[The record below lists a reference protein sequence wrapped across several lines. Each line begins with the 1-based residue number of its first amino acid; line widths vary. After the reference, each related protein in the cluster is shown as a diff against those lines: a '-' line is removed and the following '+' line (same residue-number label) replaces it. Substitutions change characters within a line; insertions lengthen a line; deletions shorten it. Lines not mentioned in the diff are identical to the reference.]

1 METIIPPHRQ
11 LSPLQLIGI
20 VLVANTAVRMIA
32 NRAPAP
38 QVVQKVVEKIV
49 TENTTD

>member
-38 QVVQKVVEKIV
+38 QVVQQVVEKV
-49 TENTTD
+49 TEATTE